1 MKGFKKTNIGQGI
14 DLYVL
19 PTDKFK
25 TVSISYCFH
34 RDLDEYYTYNALI
47 PAVMRRGCQGYETLR
62 DMERHLESQYG
73 AIFDVGVQK
82 KGERHLLRFSMDIVN
97 DNYIPHDD
105 TAVVAQA
112 FHFLN
117 RVITKP
123 VLEDGVFKSE
133 YVEQEKQNLKNRIEA
148 LINDKMAYS
157 AERCLQIM
165 CENEKY
171 RRYVYGDVQELDQI
185 DSAALYGVYREILE
199 TSPLDIFVVGDVENL
214 DIEQILN
221 NSLKL
226 DRGIIKSIPET
237 AIKKIG
243 VEPKEYIERADITQG
258 KLNMGLR
265 TNTSFTDR
273 EYYPLVVC
281 SAVLGGGPQSK
292 LFMNVREKA
301 SLAYYAFSQLEKF
314 KGLMLIGAGIDF
326 ANYDQTVDIIKEQLD
341 DIKNGV
347 ISDKE
352 LDAAKKNIVTS
363 LKAMQD
369 QPGQIIDYY
378 LGNVI
383 CNTNQ
388 TIDDHIE
395 AIEIVEKDDISKV
408 AERIKLDTIY
418 FLRDK

>member
-1 MKGFKKTNIGQGI
+1 MKGLRKTNIGQGI

-19 PTDKFK
+19 PTNKFK

-47 PAVMRRGCQGYETLR
+47 PAVMRRGCEGYETLR
-62 DMERHLESQYG
+62 DMERYLESQYG

-82 KGERHLLRFSMDIVN
+82 RGERHLLRFSMDVVN
-97 DNYIPHDD
+97 DSFIPHGD

-117 RVITKP
+117 RIITKP

-133 YVEQEKQNLKNRIEA
+133 YVEQEKENLKNSIEA

-157 AERCLQIM
+157 TERCLQIM

-171 RRYVYGDVQELDQI
+171 RRYVHGSVEDLSKI
-185 DSAALYGVYREILE
+185 DASSLYAVYRDIIA
-199 TSPLDIFVVGDVENL
+199 TSPLDIFVVGDVEHL
-214 DIEQILN
+214 DIEQILE
-221 NSLKL
+221 NSLDL
-226 DRGIIKSIPET
+226 ERGIIKSIPGT
-237 AIKKIG
+237 IIKKVG
-243 VEPKEYIERADITQG
+243 VKPKEHIEKIDITQG

-265 TNTSFTDR
+265 TNTSFT
-273 EYYPLVVC
+273 EEAYYPLVIC
-281 SAVLGGGPQSK
+281 SAVLGGGPHSK
-292 LFMNVREKA
+292 LFMNVREKS
-301 SLAYYAFSQLEKF
+301 SLAYYAFSQLEKY

-326 ANYDQTVDIIKEQLD
+326 ENYEETVEIIKEQLE
-341 DIKNGV
+341 DIKNGN

-352 LDAAKKNIVTS
+352 LDASKKSVITS

-369 QPGQIIDYY
+369 QPGQIINYY

-383 CNTNQ
+383 GNTDK
-388 TIDDHIE
+388 TIDDYIGAIE
-395 AIEIVEKDDISKV
+395 AVEKDHVSQV
-408 AERIKLDTIY
+408 AKRIKLDTIY
-418 FLRDK
+418 FLRN